1 MQSEYDVEEAAAK
14 VNTKTEKLQSLDISI
29 QYNYALWLAH
39 YAEHLIFL
47 EGITNLGDVT
57 DMSEKEVAGYA
68 PEIET
73 LNSMNFEIGDLT
85 PQDYVENGVAT
96 RLVTQ
101 FSWGC
106 KYNPPF
112 VHSSDALNSVAA
124 TLGKLGK

>member
-1 MQSEYDVEEAAAK
+1 MKSEYDVEEPASK
-14 VNTKTEKLQSLDISI
+14 VSSKTEKLKSLDISI

-39 YAEHLIFL
+39 YTEHLMFL
-47 EGITNLGDVT
+47 EGVRNLGDIT
-57 DMSEKEVAGYA
+57 DMSEKEVLKYA
-68 PEIET
+68 PDIET
-73 LNSMNFEIGDLT
+73 YNSMNFEIGDIT
-85 PQDYVENGVAT
+85 PEDFVENGVAN

-101 FSWGC
+101 FSWGS